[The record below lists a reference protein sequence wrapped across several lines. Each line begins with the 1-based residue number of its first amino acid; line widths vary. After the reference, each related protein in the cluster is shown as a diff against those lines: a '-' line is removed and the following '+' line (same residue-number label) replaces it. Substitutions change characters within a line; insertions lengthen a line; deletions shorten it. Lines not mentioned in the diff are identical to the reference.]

1 MTGGRA
7 GLIALAITIAGCGPA
22 DGPVAIAVGQDACA
36 SCRMVFTGTTTAA
49 EIVAPGELP
58 LLFDDFGCLRD
69 YLQAHPLDAGAAVY
83 VREHRR
89 QAWIDGR
96 GAAYSTLAA
105 AATPMGSGLLAHD
118 DAASRQ
124 ADPAARGAT
133 PVDVAQVLGGAPGD
147 RP

>member
-1 MTGGRA
+1 MSGARA
-7 GLIALAITIAGCGPA
+7 GLLMLTVAAVACARA
-22 DGPVAIAVGQDACA
+22 DGPVEIAVGQDACA
-36 SCRMVFTGTTTAA
+36 SCRMVFTSTTTAA

-58 LLFDDFGCLRD
+58 LLFDDLGCLRD
-69 YLQAHPLDAGAAVY
+69 YLQAHPLGGASALY

-96 GAAYSTLAA
+96 RAAYSQLVA

-118 DAASRQ
+118 DAASRDR
-124 ADPAARGAT
+124 DPAARGAT
-133 PVDVAQVLGGAPGD
+133 PIELTRVLGPASGA